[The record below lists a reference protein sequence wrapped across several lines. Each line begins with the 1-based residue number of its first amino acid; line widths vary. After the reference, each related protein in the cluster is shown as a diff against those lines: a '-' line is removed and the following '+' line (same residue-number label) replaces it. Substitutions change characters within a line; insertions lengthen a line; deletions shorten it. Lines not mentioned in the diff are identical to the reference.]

1 MADTFK
7 TDNMKLMKR
16 IAVGLATLLL
26 LTSCSILQKAASAT
40 SLGGNTGSA
49 ISAIYNVLKAAGGID
64 LSNLTNIINIG
75 EILTG
80 AGALSNATQAF
91 TDEFSTA
98 LINGSNNLVNSG
110 NVAKVLSGLKAL
122 NNIDTSAF
130 SEAATKAYAN
140 GTQQIQQN
148 DANVNATVKAITSL
162 LGAL

>member
-1 MADTFK
+1 
-7 TDNMKLMKR
+7 MKLMKR
-16 IAVGLATLLL
+16 IAVGLASLLL

-40 SLGGNTGSA
+40 SLGGNTGTA

-75 EILTG
+75 KILTG

-91 TDEFSTA
+91 TDEFSQA
-98 LINGSNNLVNSG
+98 LINGSNNLVNNG

>member
-1 MADTFK
+1 
-7 TDNMKLMKR
+7 MKLMKR

-40 SLGGNTGSA
+40 SLGGNTGTA

-75 EILTG
+75 KILTG
-80 AGALSNATQAF
+80 AGSLSNATQAF

-130 SEAATKAYAN
+130 SESATKAYAN
-140 GTQQIQQN
+140 GTQQVPQN
-148 DANVNATVKAITSL
+148 DANVNATVKALTSL

>member
-1 MADTFK
+1 
-7 TDNMKLMKR
+7 MKLMKR
-16 IAVGLATLLL
+16 IVAGVAALLL
-26 LTSCSILQKAASAT
+26 ISSCSILKNMASA
-40 SLGGNTGSA
+40 SSVGSNTGSA
-49 ISAIYNVLKAAGGID
+49 ISAIYNVLKSAGGID

-75 EILTG
+75 KILTG
-80 AGALSNATQAF
+80 AGALSNATQSF

-110 NVAKVLSGLKAL
+110 NVAKVLAGLKAL

-140 GTQQIQQN
+140 GTQQIPQN
-148 DANVNATVKAITSL
+148 DANVNATVKALTSL

>member
-1 MADTFK
+1 MR
-7 TDNMKLMKR
+7 LMKR
-16 IAVGLATLLL
+16 IAVGLASLLL

-75 EILTG
+75 KILTG

-91 TDEFSTA
+91 TDEFSNA
-98 LINGSNNLVNSG
+98 LIKGSNNLVNSG

-122 NNIDTSAF
+122 NSIDTSAF
-130 SEAATKAYAN
+130 SDAATKAYAN

>member
-1 MADTFK
+1 
-7 TDNMKLMKR
+7 MKLMKR
-16 IAVGLATLLL
+16 IAVGLASLLL

-64 LSNLTNIINIG
+64 LSTLTNIINIG
-75 EILTG
+75 KVLTG

-91 TDEFSTA
+91 TDEFSQA
-98 LINGSNNLVNSG
+98 LINGSNNLVNNG

-130 SEAATKAYAN
+130 SESATKAYAN
-140 GTQQIQQN
+140 GTQQVPKN